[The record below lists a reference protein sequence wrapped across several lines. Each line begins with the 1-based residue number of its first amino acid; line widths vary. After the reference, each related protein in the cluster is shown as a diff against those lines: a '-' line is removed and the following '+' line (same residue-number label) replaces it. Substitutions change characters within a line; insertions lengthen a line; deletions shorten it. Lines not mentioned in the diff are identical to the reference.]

1 MELIDYTYFHDDTY
15 MYILLIQKHDQVE
28 QIDTREVCDF
38 DTVRISVGYMQQIA
52 LIDSN
57 RESS

>member
-1 MELIDYTYFHDDTY
+1 M
-15 MYILLIQKHDQVE
+15 
-28 QIDTREVCDF
+28 RGVCDL
-38 DTVRISVGYMQQIA
+38 DTVRISVGYMLQIA